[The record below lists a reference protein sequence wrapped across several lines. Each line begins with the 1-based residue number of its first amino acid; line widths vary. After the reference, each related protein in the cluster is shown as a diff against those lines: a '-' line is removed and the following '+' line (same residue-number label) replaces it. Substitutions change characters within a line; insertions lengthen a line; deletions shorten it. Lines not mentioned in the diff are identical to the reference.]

1 MAFKSV
7 FKRYELKY
15 MLTLAQKEHLLRVME
30 PYMQLDQYGRSTIR
44 SVYFD
49 TPNYRLIRRSI
60 DKPTYKEKLRL
71 RGYGDVTPEG
81 TVFVELKKKFKHVVY
96 KRRVSLPEK
105 DAMSWLCGDSECP
118 IDTQITREIDYF
130 IRFYGSV
137 QPTALLTYE
146 REAYYAKDGSDFR
159 ITFDENVLFRREDL
173 LLSSPVYGDP
183 ILPEGKILMEV
194 KCVGGLPMWM
204 ARALSEEKLFRTP
217 FSKYGTAYKEF
228 IYSKSKEEELKYV

>member
-15 MLTLAQKEHLLRVME
+15 MLTSEQKERLLRVME

-49 TPNYRLIRRSI
+49 TSNYRLIRRSI

-71 RGYGDVTPEG
+71 RGYGEVTPES

-96 KRRVSLPEK
+96 KRRVSMSEK
-105 DAMSWLCGDSECP
+105 DAMEWLCGEKACP

-130 IRFYGSV
+130 IKFYGSV
-137 QPTALLTYE
+137 RPAALLTYE
-146 REAYYAKDGSDFR
+146 REAYYAKDGSEFR
-159 ITFDENVLFRREDL
+159 ITFDENVLFRQEDL
-173 LLSSPVYGDP
+173 LLSSPIYGEA
-183 ILPEGKILMEV
+183 IIPEGKVLMEV

-204 ARALSEEKLFRTP
+204 ARVLSEEKLFRTP

-228 IYSKSKEEELKYV
+228 IYSKSKEEEFNYV